1 MKDLFLKNRKP
12 IIWVFIALT
21 VVMTFFA
28 SSLKFTFSFE
38 QFFPEGDE
46 DLAFFLDFV
55 EEFETDDNFLLLAIE
70 NEGSVFD
77 SSFLN
82 RFHEFS
88 VDCKGLPH
96 VVAAQSLTQTKMP
109 LKTPFGV
116 TTVPI
121 IHRSDPS
128 KYAQD
133 KKNIL
138 EDERFKGFLIN
149 ESATSMIV
157 SIKTVETIGLED
169 SEELINKMYGLLAA
183 YDFKDY
189 HLLGRAYFSKELVE
203 MQIKEIVLSSVI
215 SIFLVFLVM
224 LFLFKKPVGV
234 FIGLSSIGMG
244 LFIFLGMMSLLGRE
258 LNIMSALYPILML
271 IVGTS
276 DVIHIMSKYIDELK
290 KGQTRDDAIILTIKE
305 IGLATLLTSVTTAIG
320 FVSLLSSRIYPIR
333 DFGINAAMGVIV
345 AYVVVVIFT
354 TACLS
359 LCKKEQLIREDHK
372 DTFWN
377 KWMMWTYQS
386 TITHK
391 RRILFIS
398 FIITVL
404 SLVGMSMIT
413 TNYRIEGNLPKSG
426 KVTDDFKYFESEYG
440 GFRPLE
446 FAILAQGQNKVN
458 TYAVQKEIDKLEN
471 KLRATEYIGSIVS
484 PTMIQKS
491 IERMNGRNQLSAYR
505 FPETERQFVKNQK
518 IADKLSGFSNNIL
531 VNKDNTKARLS
542 SKVQD
547 IGADRITEIGLKI
560 DTWVNQ
566 NINTDIIKVK
576 RTGTGIIVDKNSQYV
591 RESLIYGLGIA
602 LIIISF
608 LMGFLFKSVRMLFI
622 SLVPNLIPLIFAA
635 GLMGFLQVEMEAG
648 IAIVFAI
655 VFGIAVDDTIHF
667 LSKYNLAMRSGKT
680 SEQALEVTFRETGKA
695 ICLTSIIL
703 FFGFMIML
711 FSNNPP
717 SVNIGLLISITLLSA
732 VTCDLFLLPILLR
745 RFMK

>member
-21 VVMTFFA
+21 VVMAFFA

-70 NEGSVFD
+70 NKEGVFD
-77 SSFLN
+77 TSFLN

-121 IHRSDPS
+121 IHRNDPS

-203 MQIKEIVLSSVI
+203 MQIKEIVLSSAI

-224 LFLFKKPVGV
+224 LFLFKKPIGV

-244 LFIFLGMMSLLGRE
+244 LAIFLGLMGLMGRE

-290 KGQTRDDAIILTIKE
+290 KGLTREDAIILTIKE
-305 IGLATLLTSVTTAIG
+305 IGLATLLTSITTAIG

-359 LCKKEQLIREDHK
+359 LCKKEQLIREDHE
-372 DTFWN
+372 DTFWS

-386 TITHK
+386 TITHRK
-391 RRILFIS
+391 RILFIS

-404 SLVGMSMIT
+404 SLVGMSIIT

-426 KVTDDFKYFESEYG
+426 KVTEDFKYFESEYG

-446 FAILAQGQNKVN
+446 FAILAQGQNKVDS
-458 TYAVQKEIDKLEN
+458 YVVQKEIDKLEN
-471 KLRATEYIGSIVS
+471 KLRETQNIGSIVS
-484 PTMIQKS
+484 PTIIQKS
-491 IERMNGRNQLSAYR
+491 IQRMNGRNQLSAYT
-505 FPETERQFVKNQK
+505 FPATEQQFLKNKK
-518 IADKLSGFSNNIL
+518 IADKLPAYSNNIL
-531 VNKDNTKARLS
+531 NSKDKTKARLS
-542 SKVQD
+542 SKILD
-547 IGADRITEIGLKI
+547 IGADRITEIGLGI
-560 DTWVNQ
+560 DQWVTQ
-566 NINTDIIKVK
+566 NIDTDIIKVK
-576 RTGTGIIVDKNSQYV
+576 RTGTGIIVDKNAQYV

-602 LIIISF
+602 LIIISL
-608 LMGFLFKSVRMLFI
+608 LMGFLFKNGRMLFI
-622 SLVPNLIPLIFAA
+622 SMVPNLLPLIFAA
-635 GLMGFLQVEMEAG
+635 GLMGYLQVEMEAG

-695 ICLTSIIL
+695 ICLTSVIL